1 MKREIVFD
9 QAFLESLK
17 RIQVLAREP
26 SGGREGAR
34 VGRETGPGIEF
45 ADWRPY
51 LPGDSPREV
60 DWKAFARL
68 GKLFVR
74 LRAREESSNV
84 YLLVDASASMAFG
97 KPTKFTFARRIAGA
111 LAAVALSGLDGVTA
125 GLLRDEACEVGP
137 RLTGTDR
144 LPDMLELLENA
155 RAEGATDIAAA
166 LAGFLDL
173 APARG
178 VLIVLSDFWGEGDLA
193 PTLSAARER
202 GFEGSLIQVLAPE
215 EVDPTSGGRQRL
227 VDSESGAE
235 CEMELAPKV
244 REAYSD
250 ERAKFLQELTA
261 AAAKGGFRA
270 AALRTD
276 TPLEDAVLADLRR
289 AGVVG

>member
-17 RIQVLAREP
+17 RIQVMAREP

-34 VGRETGPGIEF
+34 VGRETGPGVEF

-84 YLLVDASASMAFG
+84 YLLVDASASMDFG
-97 KPTKFTFARRIAGA
+97 RPAKFTFARRIAGA
-111 LAAVALSGLDGVTA
+111 LAAVALSGLDAVSA
-125 GLLRDEACEVGP
+125 GLLREKQCDLGE
-137 RLTGTDR
+137 RLTGADT
-144 LPDMLELLENA
+144 LPGILRLLEDA
-155 RAEGATDIAAA
+155 RAEGETDVASG
-166 LAGFLDL
+166 LASFLDS

-178 VLIVLSDFWGEGDLA
+178 VLVVLSDFWGEADLA
-193 PTLSAARER
+193 PVLRSAGER
-202 GFEGSLIQVLAPE
+202 GFEGSLVQVLAPE
-215 EVDPTSGGRQRL
+215 EVEPAVGGRQRL
-227 VDSESGAE
+227 VDSESGDE
-235 CEMELAPKV
+235 LEMELAPKV
-244 REAYSD
+244 REAYGE
-250 ERAKFLQELTA
+250 ERDRFFEELVA
-261 AAAKGGFRA
+261 AAVKTGFNA
-270 AALRTD
+270 VELRTD
-276 TPLEDAVLADLRR
+276 TPLERAVLEDLRR

>member
-1 MKREIVFD
+1 MKRELAFD

-17 RIQVLAREP
+17 RIQVMAREP

-51 LPGDSPREV
+51 LSGDSPREV

-84 YLLVDASASMAFG
+84 YLLVDASASMGFG
-97 KPTKFTFARRIAGA
+97 RPTKFTFARRIAGA
-111 LAAVALSGLDGVTA
+111 LAAVALSGLDAASA
-125 GLLRDEACEVGP
+125 GLLRANQCDLGERV
-137 RLTGTDR
+137 TGADA
-144 LPDMLELLENA
+144 LPGILKLLEDA
-155 RAEGATDIAAA
+155 RAEGETDVASG
-166 LAGFLDL
+166 LAHFLDS

-178 VLIVLSDFWGEGDLA
+178 VLVVLSDFWGEGDLA
-193 PTLSAARER
+193 PVLRSAGER
-202 GFEGSLIQVLAPE
+202 GFEGSLVQVLAPE
-215 EVDPTSGGRQRL
+215 EVEPTTGGRQRL

-235 CEMELAPKV
+235 IEMELAPKV
-244 REAYSD
+244 REAYGE
-250 ERAKFLQELTA
+250 ERDRFFEELVA
-261 AAAKGGFRA
+261 AVVKTGFHA
-270 AALRTD
+270 TQLRTD
-276 TPLEDAVLADLRR
+276 TPLEEAVLEDLRR